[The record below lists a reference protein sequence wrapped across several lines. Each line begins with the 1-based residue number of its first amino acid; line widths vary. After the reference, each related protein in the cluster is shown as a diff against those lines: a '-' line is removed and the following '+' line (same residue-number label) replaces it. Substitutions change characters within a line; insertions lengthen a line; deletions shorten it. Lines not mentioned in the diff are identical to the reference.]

1 MNWLI
6 LIVAGLFEVVWAVA
20 LKMSNGFKNITV
32 DAVFVGGIIGLKY
45 SVKESDWKLF
55 RKLLPEWQERFIG
68 RLLGEYSTMLA
79 GQGLASDKFWRL
91 QKRLQKDVRKVGVC
105 AEMRRSVID
114 MNLRSLL
121 LEGAISKDDLDGFS
135 EELRQSLTTC
145 F

>member
-1 MNWLI
+1 M
-6 LIVAGLFEVVWAVA
+6 
-20 LKMSNGFKNITV
+20 
-32 DAVFVGGIIGLKY
+32 Y

-68 RLLGEYSTMLA
+68 RLLGEYLTMLA
-79 GQGLASDKFWRL
+79 GQGLASDRFWML

-105 AEMRRSVID
+105 AEMRRSVMD

-135 EELRQSLTTC
+135 EELKQSLTTC